1 VRPAIRSLVAAG
13 VVIAAPLAAQQPSP
27 VYEVASVKANKDS
40 AAVPRFQVAPGRY
53 TWIAYTVSGL
63 IGLSH
68 QRTAFDRR
76 ETLGGPDWIDK
87 DRFDVIVQAPG
98 GTSLSDPDGF
108 PGPVFAMVRA
118 VLADRFGLATH
129 NEVRERPV
137 YALTTAR
144 PDRRLGAGMKST
156 GIDCADAMRKMVAP
170 VPGARPVG
178 APPCTFG
185 GGPGRIL
192 GNNISMAMLANMLAG
207 TVARP
212 VVDRTGVTGYFDVTL
227 EYTPEVGITGPGPAG
242 APPLDPPVRLDAPS
256 LFTALQ
262 EQLGLK
268 LESTRAPVDV
278 LIIDKVSRPS
288 EN

>member
-1 VRPAIRSLVAAG
+1 MNAIARVLLTTAVT
-13 VVIAAPLAAQQPSP
+13 AAPLAAQQPAT

-53 TWIAYTVSGL
+53 TWIANTVSSL
-63 IGLSH
+63 ISLSH
-68 QRTAFDRR
+68 QRNAFDRR
-76 ETLGGPDWIDK
+76 ETIGGPDWIDK
-87 DRFDVIVQAPG
+87 DRFDVTVQAFAGAP
-98 GTSLSDPDGF
+98 LSDPDGF

-118 VLADRFGLATH
+118 VLADRFGLVTH

-137 YALTTAR
+137 YALTVAR
-144 PDRRLGAGMKST
+144 GDRRLGAGLKPT
-156 GIDCADAMRKMVAP
+156 GIDCADALRKMVAP
-170 VPGARPVG
+170 VPGPRPAG

-192 GNNISMAMLANMLAG
+192 GNNISLAMLANMLAG
-207 TVARP
+207 TVGRP
-212 VVDRTGVTGYFDVTL
+212 VVDRTGVPDYFDVTV
-227 EYTPEVGITGPGPAG
+227 EYTPEAGITGPFPRD
-242 APPLDPPVRLDAPS
+242 APPLDPPLRVDAPS

-268 LESTRAPVDV
+268 LESTRANVDV
-278 LIIDKVSRPS
+278 LVIDRVSQPT